1 MAQFKEVGILLGR
14 QLGRMKR
21 HKVIIWVEELNME
34 INLEELNET
43 ELWLVETMVRQMNL
57 VVDQLYKNP
66 LYEQWLSNDWFNLKE
81 KLGLSDID

>member
-1 MAQFKEVGILLGR
+1 
-14 QLGRMKR
+14 MK
-21 HKVIIWVEELNME
+21 

>member
-1 MAQFKEVGILLGR
+1 
-14 QLGRMKR
+14 MK
-21 HKVIIWVEELNME
+21 

-66 LYEQWLSNDWFNLKE
+66 LYEQWLSNDWFCLKE
-81 KLGLSDID
+81 KLGLENID